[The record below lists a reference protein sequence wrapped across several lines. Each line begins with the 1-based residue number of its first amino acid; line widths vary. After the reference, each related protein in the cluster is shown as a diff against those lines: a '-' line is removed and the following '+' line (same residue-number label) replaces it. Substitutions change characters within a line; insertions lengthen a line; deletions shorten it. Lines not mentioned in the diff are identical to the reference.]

1 MGFPGCSPVR
11 ISRASRRLARLGQAA
26 RLKSNTNIAGLR
38 KASLYK
44 SREDTM
50 VDDALPRRRFLLGA
64 GLAGATVASGLAGT
78 AAPAEAQAPAAAP
91 AANPEPE
98 TYLTLTATEV
108 AFLSAMA
115 DTIIPADE
123 LSPSGTDCGVVT
135 YIDRQLAGAYGAG
148 SKVYRS
154 GPFQRGKP
162 EQGYQLA
169 LTPRQYFEA
178 GIEAANGWSRKTYGK
193 EFDRLSPADR
203 DAALKAMDD
212 GKAQFERFGAK
223 AFADRVIAMVME
235 GFFSDPMY
243 GGNRNMAGWKVLGF
257 PGLPATYA
265 DKVDQYYNKQYVAP
279 PRSIADFS

>member
-1 MGFPGCSPVR
+1 
-11 ISRASRRLARLGQAA
+11 
-26 RLKSNTNIAGLR
+26 
-38 KASLYK
+38 
-44 SREDTM
+44 M

-64 GLAGATVASGLAGT
+64 GLAGATVASGLAG
-78 AAPAEAQAPAAAP
+78 APAPAEAQTPAAAP
-91 AANPEPE
+91 AAHPEPE

-123 LSPSGTDCGVVT
+123 LSPSGTDCGIVT

-169 LTPRQYFEA
+169 LTPRQYFES
-178 GIEAANGWSRKTYGK
+178 GIEAANAWSRKTYGK
-193 EFDRLSPADR
+193 EFDRLSAADR

-212 GKAQFERFGAK
+212 GKAQFEHFGAK
-223 AFADRVIAMVME
+223 AFADRIIAMVME

-243 GGNRNMAGWKVLGF
+243 GGNRDKAGWKMLGF

>member
-1 MGFPGCSPVR
+1 
-11 ISRASRRLARLGQAA
+11 
-26 RLKSNTNIAGLR
+26 
-38 KASLYK
+38 
-44 SREDTM
+44 M
-50 VDDALPRRRFLLGA
+50 VDETLPRRKFLLGA
-64 GLAGATVASGLAGT
+64 GLAGASVAMAGT
-78 AAPAEAQAPAAAP
+78 APAPATAQTAPAAPQPVAH
-91 AANPEPE
+91 AEPE
-98 TYLTLTATEV
+98 TWLTLTATEV
-108 AFLSAMA
+108 AFMSAMA

-148 SKVYRS
+148 AKMYRS

-178 GIEAANGWSRKTYGK
+178 GIEATNDWSRKTYGK

-203 DAALKAMDD
+203 AAALKQMEE
-212 GKAQFERFGAK
+212 GNAK
-223 AFADRVIAMVME
+223 LEHFSATGFFNRVLGIVME
-235 GFFSDPMY
+235 GFFADPMY
-243 GGNRNMAGWKVLGF
+243 GGNRNKVSWQMLGF

-265 DKVDQYYNKQYVAP
+265 DKVDAYYNKRYVAP